1 MFPAAVTAKETP
13 QLPSKQT
20 DPEAAP
26 PKKRHWKRK
35 LLILALFA
43 AAGYYYGFQ
52 LDEEKRS
59 RVNKLLF
66 EGREMWFRLFV

>member
-1 MFPAAVTAKETP
+1 MAKET
-13 QLPSKQT
+13 QELSRNKAN
-20 DPEAAP
+20 PEQAAP
-26 PKKRHWKRK
+26 KKKSHWKRK
-35 LLILALFA
+35 LLVLALFA
-43 AAGYYYGFQ
+43 LAGYYYGFQ